1 MAEPLPITY
10 PGFEGRG
17 LALRPMGFL
26 QGAAIVC
33 DGRAAPRKRRTFT
46 LADNRGAPVTFRLN
60 GNLFDPIPAVIVGG
74 QTTIR
79 LGRPFAWYEY
89 VWIALP
95 LALLVAGGAV
105 GGLCGGVAML
115 INARL
120 LRSDQPAWARYG
132 LGVLVFLGAA
142 IVWLLL
148 AAVVGALIGLPG
160 HGSPA

>member
-1 MAEPLPITY
+1 M
-10 PGFEGRG
+10 
-17 LALRPMGFL
+17 
-26 QGAAIVC
+26 
-33 DGRAAPRKRRTFT
+33 
-46 LADNRGAPVTFRLN
+46 
-60 GNLFDPIPAVIVGG
+60 
-74 QTTIR
+74 
-79 LGRPFAWYEY
+79 
-89 VWIALP
+89 
-95 LALLVAGGAV
+95 AGGAV

>member
-17 LALRPMGFL
+17 LALRPMGFF

-33 DGRAAPRKRRTFT
+33 DGQAAPRKGRSFT
-46 LADNRGAPVTFRLN
+46 LTDNRGAPVVFRLN
-60 GNLFDPIPAVIVGG
+60 GNFFDPIPAVVVGG

-95 LALLVAGGAV
+95 LALLLVGGAL
-105 GGLCGGVAML
+105 GAICGGVAML

-132 LGVLVFLGAA
+132 LGVLVVVAA
-142 IVWLLL
+142 VIVWLLV
-148 AAVVGALIGLPG
+148 AAVISVAIGLPG
-160 HGSPA
+160 QG